1 MTSCERA
8 SLQETIDTNISTVLF
23 VFIICIDALL
33 NMEDEIGT
41 SLPIENFR
49 IISQVG
55 EGTYGKV
62 YKARNI
68 QSNEI
73 VALKKLLYY
82 KDESGGK
89 VPLTS
94 LREIYSLRKCT
105 DQINCVKLL
114 DLATSTRDD
123 LYLVM
128 EYCDHDLELLV
139 RKYNYPFNESQVKS
153 LVYQLSS
160 ALSHLHSLSIIH
172 RDVKLS
178 NLLYD
183 KYGTLK
189 LADFGLSRVINQVD
203 YDQKEGSIMTPKV
216 VSLWYRAPELLLGSS
231 RYNTAIDIWA
241 CGCALGELLMHQP
254 MFAGNTDIQQISR
267 IFDVLGCPNPKIWP
281 NLSNLPLIQDNTID
295 LFTAR
300 ARNEYNNLQILI
312 PNLCP
317 EGFDLLNRMLA
328 YDPSKRYTADQALQ
342 HEYFT
347 CYPLPCEGHLMP
359 TFPSTLEDIAP
370 PASKA
375 ATTASS
381 SSKAPVYGS
390 KRVKQGKTYSTHTT
404 SSSSSSIFNSI
415 PTLKPTSSHHHSSR
429 KHKRKHSDTTT
440 SHTGSSTELGAVR
453 SVLKSGGKHSK
464 KDI

>member
-1 MTSCERA
+1 
-8 SLQETIDTNISTVLF
+8 
-23 VFIICIDALL
+23 
-33 NMEDEIGT
+33 MEDEIGP
-41 SLPIENFR
+41 SVPIENFS
-49 IISQVG
+49 IISQIG

-62 YKARNI
+62 YKARNKE
-68 QSNEI
+68 SNEI

-82 KDESGGK
+82 KDELGGK

-94 LREIYSLRKCT
+94 LREIYSLRKCIN
-105 DQINCVKLL
+105 QINCVKLI

-153 LVYQLSS
+153 IVYQLSS
-160 ALSHLHSLSIIH
+160 ALSHLHSSSIIH

-189 LADFGLSRVINQVD
+189 LADFGLSRVVTQVD

-216 VSLWYRAPELLLGSS
+216 VSLWCRAPELLLGSS

-312 PNLCP
+312 PTLCP

-359 TFPSTLEDIAP
+359 TFPSTLVDIAP
-370 PASKA
+370 PANKP
-375 ATTASS
+375 ATTSSS
-381 SSKAPVYGS
+381 SSKAPVYDA
-390 KRVKQGKTYSTHTT
+390 KRVKSGKTHTRAAT
-404 SSSSSSIFNSI
+404 SSSSIFSCI
-415 PTLKPTSSHHHSSR
+415 PTQISKPASLSTSSHHHHHSSSTSK
-429 KHKRKHSDTTT
+429 KHKRKHSDTT
-440 SHTGSSTELGAVR
+440 ELGAAR
-453 SVLKSGGKHSK
+453 SVLQSGSKHSK